1 MAFHIVFVDKAI
13 EDLRRLSAFHRSAI
27 RDAINQ
33 HLRHQPALVSKSR
46 IKKLEDIESPQYR
59 LRVGEFRIFYDI
71 EGGDVVVLTIL
82 SKQEA
87 VQWLQERERPQE

>member
-1 MAFHIVFVDKAI
+1 MAFTIVFVDKAL
-13 EDLRRLSAFHRSAI
+13 EDLRRLSALHRSAI
-27 RDAINQ
+27 KDAIDH

-46 IKKLEDIESPQYR
+46 IKRLEDLESPQYR

-82 SKQEA
+82 SKEESIK
-87 VQWLQERERPQE
+87 WLREREKQEP